1 MKLITAI
8 VNKEDSKNVCNEL
21 LKSKFYVTR
30 LATTGG
36 FLMAGNMTL
45 LICTDDER
53 VDDCIGII
61 SKCCKQR
68 TEIVPGGGHGRRR
81 YRHGH
86 ERRALRE
93 AVMLERLAGN
103 DALKAELG
111 TALRGGRLPHAVL
124 LVGEPGCGAGF
135 AARCLAADYL
145 YPAGGPHAEAV
156 LKKEDTECLVLQG
169 EGASGQIPV
178 KKVREARE
186 AIQRSALSTDAAGR
200 VLFIYGAQN
209 LNGSSANAMLKIIE
223 EPPEGVLFLLTA
235 TSAATVLPT
244 IRSRCAAYTIAP
256 VPAADCAARLKAER
270 LPAKAA
276 EELAFLYEG
285 HIGTAL
291 KSWNDPTAKAALG
304 MAKTLC
310 GYAAQGDTYR
320 ALALLTKYERDKDGF
335 AALLWTLDQL
345 CSAVLRRPAYG
356 QEQCGGLTPAGAAKI
371 LNADARARKSLTG
384 NGNLR
389 LNVAVLAGEIA

>member
-1 MKLITAI
+1 
-8 VNKEDSKNVCNEL
+8 
-21 LKSKFYVTR
+21 
-30 LATTGG
+30 
-36 FLMAGNMTL
+36 
-45 LICTDDER
+45 
-53 VDDCIGII
+53 
-61 SKCCKQR
+61 
-68 TEIVPGGGHGRRR
+68 
-81 YRHGH
+81 
-86 ERRALRE
+86 
-93 AVMLERLAGN
+93 MLERLAGN

-335 AALLWTLDQL
+335 AALLGD
-345 CSAVLRRPAYG
+345 C
-356 QEQCGGLTPAGAAKI
+356 
-371 LNADARARKSLTG
+371 
-384 NGNLR
+384 
-389 LNVAVLAGEIA
+389 

>member
-1 MKLITAI
+1 
-8 VNKEDSKNVCNEL
+8 
-21 LKSKFYVTR
+21 
-30 LATTGG
+30 
-36 FLMAGNMTL
+36 
-45 LICTDDER
+45 
-53 VDDCIGII
+53 
-61 SKCCKQR
+61 
-68 TEIVPGGGHGRRR
+68 
-81 YRHGH
+81 
-86 ERRALRE
+86 
-93 AVMLERLAGN
+93 MLERLAGN

-276 EELAFLYEG
+276 EELRFCMR
-285 HIGTAL
+285 GT
-291 KSWNDPTAKAALG
+291 
-304 MAKTLC
+304 
-310 GYAAQGDTYR
+310 
-320 ALALLTKYERDKDGF
+320 
-335 AALLWTLDQL
+335 
-345 CSAVLRRPAYG
+345 SAPR
-356 QEQCGGLTPAGAAKI
+356 
-371 LNADARARKSLTG
+371 
-384 NGNLR
+384 
-389 LNVAVLAGEIA
+389 

>member
-1 MKLITAI
+1 MMIDRI
-8 VNKEDSKNVCNEL
+8 E
-21 LKSKFYVTR
+21 
-30 LATTGG
+30 
-36 FLMAGNMTL
+36 GN
-45 LICTDDER
+45 
-53 VDDCIGII
+53 
-61 SKCCKQR
+61 
-68 TEIVPGGGHGRRR
+68 
-81 YRHGH
+81 
-86 ERRALRE
+86 
-93 AVMLERLAGN
+93 
-103 DALKAELG
+103 AELKKSVRMMLDSRRM
-111 TALRGGRLPHAVL
+111 THSLL
-124 LVGEPGCGAGF
+124 LVGEEGLGAGF

-145 YPAGGPHAEAV
+145 YPQGGPHAEAV

-285 HIGTAL
+285 HIL
-291 KSWNDPTAKAALG
+291 
-304 MAKTLC
+304 
-310 GYAAQGDTYR
+310 
-320 ALALLTKYERDKDGF
+320 
-335 AALLWTLDQL
+335 
-345 CSAVLRRPAYG
+345 
-356 QEQCGGLTPAGAAKI
+356 
-371 LNADARARKSLTG
+371 SL
-384 NGNLR
+384 
-389 LNVAVLAGEIA
+389 IHI

>member
-1 MKLITAI
+1 
-8 VNKEDSKNVCNEL
+8 
-21 LKSKFYVTR
+21 
-30 LATTGG
+30 
-36 FLMAGNMTL
+36 
-45 LICTDDER
+45 
-53 VDDCIGII
+53 
-61 SKCCKQR
+61 
-68 TEIVPGGGHGRRR
+68 
-81 YRHGH
+81 
-86 ERRALRE
+86 
-93 AVMLERLAGN
+93 MLERLAGN
-103 DALKAELG
+103 DALKRELG
-111 TALRGGRLPHAVL
+111 TALHSGRLPHAVL

-156 LKKEDTECLVLQG
+156 LKGEDSECLALRG

-178 KKVREARE
+178 KRVREARE

-209 LNGSSANAMLKIIE
+209 LNGTQGSSANALLKIIE

-235 TSAATVLPT
+235 PSAAVVLPT

-256 VPAADCAARLKAER
+256 VPVADCAAHLRAER
-270 LPAKAA
+270 LPAAA
-276 EELAFLYEG
+276 AGELAFLYEG

-291 KSWNDPTAKAALG
+291 KSWNDPPTKAALG

-320 ALALLTKYERDKDGF
+320 ALALLTKYERDKEGF
-335 AALLWTLDQL
+335 AALLWQLDQL

-356 QEQCGGLTPAGAAKI
+356 AEQCGGLTPDRAARI
-371 LNADARARKSLTG
+371 LQVSAATRKAVTG

-389 LNVAVLAGEIA
+389 LAVAVFAAEAAR